1 MLSMILSRIRRRP
14 WPPRQAATLATILL
28 LIAGATVAL
37 AAPALAAEG
46 KAGSTEA
53 MLIGQVVLLIAAG
66 RLLGEAMLRLGQPA
80 VMGQLMAGILLGPSV
95 LGLLWP
101 DAQHFLFPKSAE
113 QKAMLDGI
121 AQFGILL
128 LLLLAG
134 METELALVRDVRRA
148 AVSASVAGI
157 TLPFL
162 CGFALGYFLPDALL
176 PDPNKRLVT
185 ALFFGTALSIS
196 SVKIV
201 ASVVRDM
208 GFMRRN
214 VGQVI
219 LASAIVDDTIG
230 WIIIA
235 ITFGLAS
242 QASFDWMSVGGH
254 VVGTL
259 LFLVVSF
266 TVGRRIVFKLI
277 QFTND
282 HFRGEA
288 PVIAVILVI
297 MGGFALITQ
306 TIGVHTVLG
315 AFVAGILIGESPM
328 LTEEID
334 RQLRG
339 LVAGLFMPVFFG
351 LAGLSADLTVLKD
364 KELALLTVGLVVIA
378 SFGKGIGAFVGGWFG
393 GLTGRESTALAMGMN
408 ARGST
413 EVIVATIG
421 LSMGVLSQ
429 NLFTMI
435 VAMAVITT
443 LAMPPTLRW
452 ALHRL
457 PMRQQERQRLEREEY
472 ERSAFVPNIE
482 RILLAIDDSANA
494 RFATRVAGLLAGAR
508 GMPVTILTLDAEAD
522 KPSPKGSARESAKG
536 SAKRT
541 DTDRAPEASA
551 LIQRAAERAGVKAA
565 DQSKIDVI
573 VRKHDLAPEAAI
585 AHEARRGYDLLV
597 IGTARVAAP
606 RGGFHEDLSKLVGK
620 FEGSLAVVAARG
632 HLEEDPTAS
641 IEAVLTPVTG
651 NENSRRGAEV
661 AVTLASAVRA
671 KISALSVTSPEPRQ
685 RQQLR
690 REARAVA
697 EEVERIARQLDT
709 SVRLITRT
717 ERSAEDAILRA
728 VERGKHDLVIMGVS
742 RRPGEALSFGHI
754 ADSLIKDAPC
764 SLVFV
769 APQMRGTTKSATKG
783 SEEAAA
789 S

>member
-1 MLSMILSRIRRRP
+1 MIFSRFQRNRL
-14 WPPRQAATLATILL
+14 PRLAALVTILL
-28 LIAGATVAL
+28 LFVVAT
-37 AAPALAAEG
+37 AAPSIPALAAET

-53 MLIGQVVLLIAAG
+53 VLIGQIVLLIAAG

-80 VMGQLMAGILLGPSV
+80 VMGQLLAGILLGPSV

-101 DAQHFLFPKSAE
+101 EAQHFLFPKSPE

-134 METELALVRDVRRA
+134 METELALVREVRRA
-148 AVSASVAGI
+148 AISASVAGI
-157 TLPFL
+157 ALPFL
-162 CGFALGYFLPDALL
+162 CGFALGYLLPDSLL
-176 PDPNKRLVT
+176 PDPHKRLVT

-208 GFMRRN
+208 GFVRRN

-235 ITFGLAS
+235 ITFGLAG
-242 QASFDWMSVGGH
+242 QDSFSWLAVAAH
-254 VVGTL
+254 VVGTF
-259 LFLVVSF
+259 LFLAFSF
-266 TVGRRIVFKLI
+266 TIGRRLVFRLI

-288 PVIAVILVI
+288 PVIAAILVI

-306 TIGVHTVLG
+306 AIGVHTVLG
-315 AFVAGILIGESPM
+315 AFVAGILVGESPI
-328 LTEEID
+328 LTDDID

-339 LVAGLFMPVFFG
+339 VVAGLFMPVFFG
-351 LAGLSADLTVLKD
+351 LAGLTADLTVLKHR
-364 KELALLTVGLVVIA
+364 ELALLTVGLVAIA
-378 SFGKGIGAFVGGWFG
+378 SFGKAIGAFTGGWFG
-393 GLTGRESTALAMGMN
+393 GLTIRESTALAMGMN

-435 VAMAVITT
+435 VAMALITT

-452 ALHRL
+452 ALDRL
-457 PMRQQERQRLEREEY
+457 PMRREEKQRLDREEY

-482 RILLAIDDSANA
+482 RILLAIDGSTNA
-494 RFATRVAGLLAGAR
+494 RFAAHIAGLLAGSR
-508 GMPVTILTLDAEAD
+508 GMPVTVLALDANAERD
-522 KPSPKGSARESAKG
+522 
-536 SAKRT
+536 
-541 DTDRAPEASA
+541 
-551 LIQRAAERAGVKAA
+551 QMAAERVRRAA
-565 DQSKIDVI
+565 DQAGAKRPDMPRIDVI
-573 VRKHDLAPEAAI
+573 IRKHELAPEQALAE
-585 AHEARRGYDLLV
+585 EARRGYDLMV
-597 IGTARVAAP
+597 IGIARVAAP
-606 RGGFHEDLSKLVGK
+606 RGGFHEDLSNLVGK
-620 FEGSLAVVAARG
+620 FEGSLAVVAAHDRF
-632 HLEEDPTAS
+632 EQDPAAP
-641 IEAVLTPVTG
+641 IENILAPVTG

-661 AVTLASAVRA
+661 AVTLASAARA
-671 KISALSVTSPEPRQ
+671 RISALSVASPQARQ
-685 RQQLR
+685 RQQPR
-690 REARAVA
+690 REAKAIA
-697 EEVERIARQLDT
+697 DEIGRIAMLLDT
-709 SVRLITRT
+709 KVRLITRT
-717 ERSAEDAILRA
+717 ERSTENAIRHAVARA
-728 VERGKHDLVIMGVS
+728 KHDLVVMGVS
-742 RRPGEALSFGHI
+742 RRPGDTLSFGNV
-754 ADSLIKDAPC
+754 ADGLVKTAPC

-769 APQMRGTTKSATKG
+769 APQMRGATKSGTKG
-783 SEEAAA
+783 PEEAAA

>member
-1 MLSMILSRIRRRP
+1 MALSRFHRNRLLRP
-14 WPPRQAATLATILL
+14 VAASATLMLL
-28 LIAGATVAL
+28 LAVAIVAL
-37 AAPALAAEG
+37 GTPALAAEG

-53 MLIGQVVLLIAAG
+53 VLIGQVVLLIAAG
-66 RLLGEAMLRLGQPA
+66 RLLGEVLLRLGQPA
-80 VMGQLMAGILLGPSV
+80 VMGQLLAGILLGPSV

-134 METELALVRDVRRA
+134 METELSLVRGVRRA
-148 AVSASVAGI
+148 AISASIAGI
-157 TLPFL
+157 ALPFL
-162 CGFALGYFLPDALL
+162 CGFALGYLLPDALL
-176 PDPNKRLVT
+176 PDPGKRLVT

-235 ITFGLAS
+235 ITFGLAG
-242 QASFDWMSVGGH
+242 QQSFSWLSVGAN
-254 VVGTL
+254 VAGTL
-259 LFLVVSF
+259 LFLAVSF
-266 TVGRRIVFKLI
+266 TIGRRAVFRLI

-288 PVIAVILVI
+288 PVIAAILVI

-306 TIGVHTVLG
+306 AIGVHTVLG

-364 KELALLTVGLVVIA
+364 KELALLTIGLIAIA
-378 SFGKGIGAFVGGWFG
+378 SFGKAIGAFAGGWFG
-393 GLTGRESTALAMGMN
+393 GLTARESTALAMGMN

-435 VAMAVITT
+435 VAMALITT

-457 PMRQQERQRLEREEY
+457 PMRREEKQRLEREEY
-472 ERSAFVPNIE
+472 ERSAFVPNVE
-482 RILLAIDDSANA
+482 RILLAIDGSTNGQ
-494 RFATRVAGLLAGAR
+494 FAAHITGLLAGSRA
-508 GMPVTILTLDAEAD
+508 MPVTILSLDASPERDEEAIE
-522 KPSPKGSARESAKG
+522 RV
-536 SAKRT
+536 
-541 DTDRAPEASA
+541 
-551 LIQRAAERAGVKAA
+551 QRAAERASTKQPDAPR
-565 DQSKIDVI
+565 IDVI
-573 VRKHDLAPEAAI
+573 MRRHELAPEQALAE
-585 AHEARRGYDLLV
+585 EARRGYDLLV
-597 IGTARVAAP
+597 VGIGRVAAS
-606 RGGFHEDLSKLVGK
+606 RGGFHEDLSRLVGK
-620 FEGSLAVVAARG
+620 FEGSLAVVAAR
-632 HLEEDPTAS
+632 ERREQDPAAPVEN
-641 IEAVLTPVTG
+641 ILTPVTG

-661 AVTLASAVRA
+661 AVTLASAADAR
-671 KISALSVTSPEPRQ
+671 ISALSVASPEVRQ

-690 REARAVA
+690 REAKAIA
-697 EEVERIARQLDT
+697 DEIGRIARLLGVK
-709 SVRLITRT
+709 VRMITRA
-717 ERSAEDAILRA
+717 ERSAEDAILHA
-728 VERGKHDLVIMGVS
+728 VARGRHDLVVMGVS
-742 RRPGEALSFGHI
+742 RRPGDTLSFGSI
-754 ADSLIKDAPC
+754 ADGLTKDPPC
-764 SLVFV
+764 SLLFV
-769 APQMRGTTKSATKG
+769 APQMRGATKSATKG
-783 SEEAAA
+783 TEEAAA
-789 S
+789 AG